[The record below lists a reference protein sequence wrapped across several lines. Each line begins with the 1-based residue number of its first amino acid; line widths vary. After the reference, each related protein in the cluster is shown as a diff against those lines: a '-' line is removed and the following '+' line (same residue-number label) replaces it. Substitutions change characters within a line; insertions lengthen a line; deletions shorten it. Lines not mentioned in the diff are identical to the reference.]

1 MIVKSLPTAPPHACQ
16 RCFCCPQTRLTIT
29 AAASRDGGRRASW
42 AAAALRQRC
51 LWRADKN
58 WQPEKSLDCAIS
70 TPASAVIRRRYGEI
84 TPDQLLI
91 SLVGQAAA
99 I

>member
-1 MIVKSLPTAPPHACQ
+1 MGAGARV
-16 RCFCCPQTRLTIT
+16 
-29 AAASRDGGRRASW
+29 GRRPPSGKD
-42 AAAALRQRC
+42 AA
-51 LWRADKN
+51 LWRADEN
-58 WQPEKSLDCAIS
+58 WQSEKSLDRAIS

>member
-1 MIVKSLPTAPPHACQ
+1 VPALLLLSADPAHNYSGSIERWGQARELGED
-16 RCFCCPQTRLTIT
+16 
-29 AAASRDGGRRASW
+29 AA
-42 AAAALRQRC
+42 
-51 LWRADKN
+51 LWRADEN
-58 WQPEKSLDCAIS
+58 WQSEKSLDCAIS
-70 TPASAVIRRRYGEI
+70 TPESAVIRRRYGEI